1 MRFALLAAFHLIACS
16 SVNSQV
22 FNVINEHK
30 AEVLVNNHF
39 ISKNHSGI
47 KIRNIHYTGMRNA
60 IGYFNYKS
68 KFSDLPPNGIILSTG
83 KARDAMGP
91 NNSTASTENHSNGDA
106 DLSGITKSKS
116 FDASVIEFDFMSL
129 TDSINFVFQFASEEY
144 PEYVDKGVSDIF
156 GFFISD
162 FESNTKQNIAVLP
175 NTNTPITI
183 DLINEKTNSKYF
195 VANYPTYSESRH
207 YYETS
212 NLFMF
217 DGFTKP
223 IQTGLKLKPYNW
235 YHFRIVIT
243 DIGDRKFDS
252 WIFLKGNSFVSNGEM
267 IKPDSLNLTEYFK
280 YSKDSLIITN
290 VENKL
295 ILETPIYFEFDSYEL
310 NNSSLNCLNSI
321 KDILEFSNYK
331 VDIIGYTD
339 KSGSTNYNQ
348 VLSDKRAAKV
358 EKYFIESGI
367 DNNRIKSY
375 GKGELQQNNESEKS
389 RKVEFVFY

>member
-1 MRFALLAAFHLIACS
+1 MKFALLASFFLITCS

-47 KIRNIHYTGMRNA
+47 KIRNIHYTGMINA
-60 IGYFNYKS
+60 IGYFNYNS

-106 DLSGITKSKS
+106 DLSRITKSKS

-144 PEYVDKGVSDIF
+144 PEYVNKGVSDIF

-183 DLINEKTNSKYF
+183 DLINEETNSNYF
-195 VANYPTYSESRH
+195 IANYPTYSESRH

-223 IQTGLKLKPYNW
+223 IYTGLKLRPYHW
-235 YHFRIVIT
+235 YHFKIVIT

-252 WIFLKGNSFVSNGEM
+252 WILLKGNSFVSNGEK
-267 IKPDSLNLTEYFK
+267 INPDSLNLTEYFK
-280 YSKDSLIITN
+280 FTNDSLTFISK
-290 VENKL
+290 ENKL
-295 ILETPIYFEFDSYEL
+295 ILETPIYFEFDSHKL
-310 NNSSLNCLNSI
+310 NSSSLNCLNSI
-321 KDILEFSNYK
+321 KDILEFSNYNL
-331 VDIIGYTD
+331 DIIGYTD

-348 VLSDKRAAKV
+348 VLSENRASEVA
-358 EKYFIESGI
+358 KYFIESGI
-367 DNNRIKSY
+367 DSNRINSY
-375 GKGELQQNNESEKS
+375 GKGEIHLNSEAEKS
-389 RKVEFVFY
+389 RKVEFIFY